1 MTTIDIEFSLDD
13 PVMIRSHD
21 GVEITGVVKKIVHGY
36 WMSQPIQNR
45 FWVLFDT
52 PTDEIGLWYAAQQ
65 LLPNGT
71 TTPSTFESVFYIDD
85 TVTAPTPDPEVFASS
100 TCTQIH
106 YGPMN
111 YPAETTVDIQ
121 YMLVYNDP
129 QPMGTGRW
137 HSLLELGA

>member
-1 MTTIDIEFSLDD
+1 MTTIAIEYSLGD
-13 PVMIRSHD
+13 PVQIRAID
-21 GVEITGVVKKIVHGY
+21 GTVITGAVAKVVHGY

-45 FWVLFDT
+45 FYVLFDS
-52 PTDEIGLWYAAQQ
+52 PVNEIGEWYAPSQ

-71 TTPSTFESVFYIDD
+71 TSPGSFESVFDVDGI
-85 TVTAPTPDPEVFASS
+85 VNAPTPDPDVVAPS

-111 YPAETTVDIQ
+111 TATVEVQ